1 MLEILTVCT
10 GNVCRSPL
18 AAMILREDLEPFEVT
33 VASAGSR
40 ALVDEP
46 LDAYTAQIAERY
58 GITDDEIDRHQAR
71 WLNESHLASPDLVLA
86 MARDHRRAIVELAP
100 AKTRTTFTIR
110 EFARLSHGVTD
121 AEAQAVADAAGADP
135 ASRLSALLG
144 ALAARRSEVEPPADA
159 ADDDVVDPYRR
170 SAETYEQMWMQL
182 LPALAEVTRIV
193 TIAAS

>member
-18 AAMILREDLEPFEVT
+18 AAMILREDLEPFDVT

-40 ALVDEP
+40 ALVDRP

-58 GITDDEIDRHQAR
+58 GITDDEIERHQAR
-71 WLNESHLASPDLVLA
+71 WLNESHLTSPDLVLA

-100 AKTRTTFTIR
+100 AKTRTTFTVR
-110 EFARLSHGVTD
+110 EFARLSRGITD
-121 AEAQAVADAAGADP
+121 AEAQAVADAAGPDP

-144 ALAARRSEVEPPADA
+144 ALTARRSELEPPTDA

-170 SAETYEQMWMQL
+170 SAETYEQMWTQL